1 MNEKTRNSE
10 LYLLLMV
17 GAISAF
23 GPFVTD
29 FYLPAL
35 PSLNE
40 YFHTTASLVQLS
52 LTFSMVGLAVGQLVI
67 GPLSD
72 KYGRKSPLQLSLVA
86 FSVSTLG
93 CLYAPDIYW
102 FIFFRLIQGLSG
114 AGGLVISKSIATDL
128 YEGKELTRFFSM
140 LSSVQGLAPIC
151 APVLGGFLL
160 EVTNWKGIFW
170 ILFVIGLAL
179 LVTLLF
185 FKESLPLA
193 ARREGSVWVAFRH
206 YVPVLGHGRFM
217 CYVLVQAFAMGVM
230 FTYIAA
236 SPFIFQNHYG
246 LSPVAYSLC
255 FGANAVAVMLG
266 SLTVSFFRSATQA
279 MRVGVVGFG
288 LISLLVASVLISGA
302 PVMIVEGCLFVF
314 MIFLGLILPSST
326 MLALDLERANSG
338 NASAVLG
345 FLMFLFGG
353 VLSPLTGLGD
363 MLQTTSLIMVL
374 CCVAALGCTLLTT
387 TRFSRGILR
396 GHATKA

>member
-1 MNEKTRNSE
+1 M
-10 LYLLLMV
+10 YLNQESGSCV
-17 GAISAF
+17 CPFEDIWRWNTISF
-23 GPFVTD
+23 CGI
-29 FYLPAL
+29 
-35 PSLNE
+35 
-40 YFHTTASLVQLS
+40 
-52 LTFSMVGLAVGQLVI
+52 AVGQLVI

-72 KYGRKSPLQLSLVA
+72 KYGRKSPLILSLMV

-102 FIFFRLIQGLSG
+102 FIFFRLIQGLAG

-140 LSSVQGLAPIC
+140 LSSVQGIAPIC

-160 EVTNWKGIFW
+160 GVTSWKGIFW
-170 ILFVIGLAL
+170 ILFAIGLLL
-179 LVTLLF
+179 LVTLFF
-185 FKESLPLA
+185 FKESLPRA
-193 ARREGSVWVAFRH
+193 ARREGGVWVAFRR

-230 FTYIAA
+230 FTYIAV

-266 SLTVSFFRSATQA
+266 SLTVSFFRGATQA
-279 MRVGVVGFG
+279 MRIGVVGFG
-288 LISLLVASVLISGA
+288 LLSLLVAAVLVSGA
-302 PVMIVEGCLFVF
+302 SVMIVEVCLFVF

-326 MLALDLERANSG
+326 MLALDLERENSG

-374 CCVAALGCTLLTT
+374 CCAAALICTLLTT
-387 TRFSRGILR
+387 ARFSRYILK
-396 GHATKA
+396 GHMVKA